1 MSTFWDGLSKADRVK
16 VRKEMLAQA
25 EGLFVGAFASKKQL
39 RAAARSVVDAAIA
52 KERHGN
58 SEDSS
63 AQIVAN

>member
-1 MSTFWDGLSKADRVK
+1 MSEFWNGLSKADRIK

-25 EGLFVGAFASKKQL
+25 EALFVGAFASKKQL
-39 RAAARSVVDAAIA
+39 RASARIVVDAAIA

-63 AQIVAN
+63 AKILAN